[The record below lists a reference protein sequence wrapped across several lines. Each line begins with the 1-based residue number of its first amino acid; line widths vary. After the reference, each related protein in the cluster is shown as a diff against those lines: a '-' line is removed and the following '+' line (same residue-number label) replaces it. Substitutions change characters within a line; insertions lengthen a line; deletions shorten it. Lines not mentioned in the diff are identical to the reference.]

1 MRCVTMPGL
10 HKSEEPPYKRKTVPD
25 LTDTELR
32 RKLCVRGKCHGCAG
46 CEVLDWCE
54 YGKETIRREKNA
66 V

>member
-10 HKSEEPPYKRKTVPD
+10 RKSEEAPYKKKTVPD

-32 RKLCVRGKCHGCAG
+32 RKLCSLGRLGGCG
-46 CEVLDWCE
+46 NCDTLDWCE